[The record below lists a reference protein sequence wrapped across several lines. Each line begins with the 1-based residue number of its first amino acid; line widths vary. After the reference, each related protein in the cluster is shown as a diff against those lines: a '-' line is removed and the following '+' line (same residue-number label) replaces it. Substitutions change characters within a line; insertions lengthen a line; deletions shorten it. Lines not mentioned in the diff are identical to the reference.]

1 MEGEGVK
8 RDGTYMAALL
18 GEPASIPAMRKLWHT
33 PARFLLVF
41 TTMVPIYFSYLWLY
55 MRGRY
60 FGSPPSDAA
69 FRKAHKK
76 NAARFYR
83 TAVRM
88 RGGLIKVGQII
99 STRVDLV
106 PDEWLKAMAPLQ
118 DKVTPTSWRRIRP
131 HLERELGGDPDTIF
145 ESVTHEAVAA
155 ASFGQ
160 VHRARLKDGRDVA
173 VKVRYPDVEMKL
185 QCDLAAM
192 RIAVPLFNRFI
203 PKVPLKD
210 IYREIGRALS
220 TELDYEQEALFTER
234 IEENMRPVEN
244 VLVPRV
250 VREHTSNGVICT
262 EFFDGMKITDRVA
275 IDAAGLEVNDIIQ
288 KVMRAYA
295 TMFFVDGV
303 FQSDPHPGN
312 LLVRKGEDGS
322 AEVCILD
329 FGQSKILPKDFHEK
343 LVRSAFA
350 FMVRDIDGFSKSIVE
365 LGILSERDAELAR
378 PLLQE
383 FFEELFELSPEELKK
398 LDITGLKAQVLEFI
412 DKMEGVVIPQD
423 IVLYGRAFS
432 LLAGVVTQ
440 LAPNVNGFVL
450 AGPIIMQALAQGT
463 KPQRPLV
470 EESPALAHA

>member
-1 MEGEGVK
+1 
-8 RDGTYMAALL
+8 
-18 GEPASIPAMRKLWHT
+18 MRKLWHM
-33 PARFLLVF
+33 PARFVLVF

-60 FGSPPSDAA
+60 FRSPPSDQT
-69 FRKAHKK
+69 FRKAHRK

-106 PDEWLKAMAPLQ
+106 PDEWVKAMAPLQ
-118 DKVTPTSWRRIRP
+118 DKVTPTPWSRIRP
-131 HLERELGGDPDTIF
+131 HLQRELGGDPDQLF

-173 VKVRYPDVEMKL
+173 VKVQYPDIEMKL

-192 RIAVPLFNRFI
+192 RVAIPLFNRFV
-203 PKVPLKD
+203 PKVPLKE
-210 IYREIGRALS
+210 IYKEIGRALS
-220 TELDYEQEALFTER
+220 TELDYEQEARFTER

-244 VLVPRV
+244 VHVPRV
-250 VREHTSNGVICT
+250 VHEHTSSGVICT
-262 EFFDGMKITDRVA
+262 EFFDGMKITDRAA
-275 IDAAGLEVNDIIQ
+275 IDAAGLDVNDIVQ

-312 LLVRKGEDGS
+312 LLVRKGEDGR

-329 FGQSKILPKDFHEK
+329 FGQSKILPKDFHAK
-343 LVRSAFA
+343 LIRSAFA
-350 FMVRDIDGFSKSIVE
+350 FMVRDVDGFSKSIVE
-365 LGILSERDAELAR
+365 LEILSQRDVELAR
-378 PLLQE
+378 PLIKE
-383 FFEELFELSPEELKK
+383 FFEELFELTPEQLKQ
-398 LDITGLKAQVLEFI
+398 LDISGIKAQVLEFI

-440 LAPNVNGFVL
+440 LAPDINGFVL
-450 AGPIIMQALAQGT
+450 AGPIIMQALSKGMMPA
-463 KPQRPLV
+463 P
-470 EESPALAHA
+470 SPTASVAS

>member
-1 MEGEGVK
+1 
-8 RDGTYMAALL
+8 
-18 GEPASIPAMRKLWHT
+18 MRKLWHM

-55 MRGRY
+55 VRGRH
-60 FGSPPSDAA
+60 FGSPPSDES
-69 FRKAHKK
+69 FRRAHVK

-99 STRVDLV
+99 STRVDIV

-118 DKVTPTSWRRIRP
+118 DKVTPTPWRRIRP

-145 ESVTHEAVAA
+145 ETVTHEAVAA

-192 RIAVPLFNRFI
+192 RIAVPLFNRFV
-203 PKVPLKD
+203 PKVPLKN
-210 IYREIGRALS
+210 IYNEISQALS
-220 TELDYEQEALFTER
+220 TELDYEQEARFTEI
-234 IEENMRPVEN
+234 IEENMRPVAS
-244 VLVPRV
+244 VVVPHV
-250 VREHTSNGVICT
+250 IREHTSNGVICT
-262 EFFDGMKITDRVA
+262 EFFEGMKITDREA
-275 IDAAGLEVNDIIQ
+275 IDAAGLDVHDIVQ

-295 TMFFVDGV
+295 TMFFIDGV

-312 LLVRKGEDGS
+312 LLVRKGEDGT
-322 AEVCILD
+322 AEVCVLD
-329 FGQSKILPKDFHEK
+329 FGQSKILPKDFHSK

-350 FMVRDIDGFSKSIVE
+350 FMVRDVDGFSNTVVE
-365 LGILSERDAELAR
+365 LGILSERDVELAR
-378 PLLQE
+378 PLLRE
-383 FFEELFELSPEELKK
+383 FFEELFELTPEELKE
-398 LDITGLKAQVLEFI
+398 LDVSGLKAQVLVFL

-440 LAPNVNGFVL
+440 LAPNINGFVL

-463 KPQRPLV
+463 KA
-470 EESPALAHA
+470 PAASDVSAPVAHI

>member
-1 MEGEGVK
+1 
-8 RDGTYMAALL
+8 
-18 GEPASIPAMRKLWHT
+18 MRKLWHM

-55 MRGRY
+55 VRGRY
-60 FGSPPSDAA
+60 LGSPPSDAS
-69 FRKAHKK
+69 FQRAHKK
-76 NAARFYR
+76 NARRFYR

-118 DKVTPTSWRRIRP
+118 DKVTPTPWRHIRP
-131 HLERELGGDPDTIF
+131 HLERELGGDPDAIF
-145 ESVTHEAVAA
+145 ETVTHEAVAA

-160 VHRARLKDGRDVA
+160 VHRAQLKDGRDVA

-192 RIAVPLFNRFI
+192 RIAVPLFNRFV
-203 PKVPLKD
+203 PKVPLRE
-210 IYREIGRALS
+210 IYQEIGRALS
-220 TELDYEQEALFTER
+220 TELDYEQEARFTER
-234 IEENMRPVEN
+234 IEENMRPVGN

-262 EFFDGMKITDRVA
+262 EFFDGMKITDREA
-275 IDAAGLEVNDIIQ
+275 IDAAGLDVHDIVQ

-312 LLVRKGEDGS
+312 LLVRKGEDGT

-329 FGQSKILPKDFHEK
+329 FGQSKILPKDFHAK

-350 FMVRDIDGFSKSIVE
+350 FMVRDVDGFSNSIVE
-365 LGILSERDAELAR
+365 LGILSERDVELAR
-378 PLLQE
+378 PLLRE
-383 FFEELFELSPEELKK
+383 FFEELFELSPEELKQ
-398 LDITGLKAQVLEFI
+398 LDITGIKAQVLEFV

-440 LAPNVNGFVL
+440 LAPNINGFVL
-450 AGPIIMQALAQGT
+450 AGPIIMQALAQGMT
-463 KPQRPLV
+463 PRP
-470 EESPALAHA
+470 ETDERQDSPLAVA